1 MFYIIEFFSDSEII
15 ISINNKIMTSSEIGI
30 ECKEVKNIETLQQ
43 LLTSLN
49 SIKICTRA
57 ISIDNNINIKQS
69 FGIQFEKVNGQWR
82 HKNCSTIV
90 KDDKR

>member
-1 MFYIIEFFSDSEII
+1 
-15 ISINNKIMTSSEIGI
+15 MTSSEIGI

-49 SIKICTRA
+49 SIKICAGA
-57 ISIDNNINIKQS
+57 ISVDNNINIKQS